1 VKRVQYQLDLDSTE
15 PIYQQLSTQIM
26 EKIRRGT
33 LPRGSKLPTVRDFAE
48 ELGLARGT
56 IKRAY
61 DENVLFVYKDKAKLL
76 VSTLNGSEAAVL
88 GASALGWE

>member
-1 VKRVQYQLDLDSTE
+1 MKIPCEINTGLGI
-15 PIYQQLSTQIM
+15 PIYQQLVDT
-26 EKIRRGT
+26 IRAGIKKGT
-33 LPRGSKLPTVRDFAE
+33 LAPGQQLPTVQEVSCDLSIAV
-48 ELGLARGT
+48 GT